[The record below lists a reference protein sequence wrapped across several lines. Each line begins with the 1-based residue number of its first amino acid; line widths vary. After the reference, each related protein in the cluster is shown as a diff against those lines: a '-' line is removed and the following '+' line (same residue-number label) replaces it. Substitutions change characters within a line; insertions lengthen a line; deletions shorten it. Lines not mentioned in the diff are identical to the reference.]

1 MTPNHRPRRYF
12 AAGLLAVLVLTL
24 AACSQ
29 EYPNSTF
36 HTNTDF
42 NAAIDHLWNRLMFF
56 GTIVFVVVEG
66 LLIYVILKFRRRP
79 NSPEPKHI
87 HGNTTLEIIWTAI
100 PALVLVFIAVP
111 TVRAIFATQAKAA
124 PGSLEV
130 EVIGHQWWWEF
141 RYPEYG
147 ITTANELYVP
157 VGRTVNFAL
166 KTHDV
171 IHSFWIPNLG
181 GKRDLVSNRTN
192 YLWFTADTAMATK
205 VVNGFCAE
213 YCGESHANMKFRVFT
228 VTPEQFESWAAHQ
241 QSPAVYGATVPAPAA
256 GADSG
261 AAVAAAGDSA
271 SGTELT
277 LASAAGYVYPVSDV
291 PAFAVPQTPVP
302 AGLNFPDGL
311 VGDPANGQKIYSSTA
326 CIGCHSI
333 AGTPFNMSD
342 IGPNLTHVGSRAT
355 IGAGLYPNDPRH
367 MALWIKNARAMKPG
381 VLMPTLGDGELD
393 PVTKVRIS
401 GGLTDQQVAD
411 IVAYLMALK

>member
-29 EYPNSTF
+29 EYPNTTF

-66 LLIYVILKFRRRP
+66 LLIYIVLRFRRKP

-166 KTHDV
+166 KTQDV

-192 YLWFTADTAMATK
+192 YLWFTTDTAMATK

-228 VTPEQFESWAAHQ
+228 VTPEQFESWAKHQ
-241 QSPAVYGATVPAPAA
+241 QSPAAFGATIPAA
-256 GADSG
+256 PADSG
-261 AAVAAAGDSA
+261 AAVAVAADSAAG
-271 SGTELT
+271 GTELT
-277 LASAAGYVYPVSDV
+277 LASSEGYVYPVSEV
-291 PAFAVPQTPVP
+291 PDYAVPQTPIP
-302 AGLNFPDGL
+302 AGLTFPEGL
-311 VGDPANGQKIYSSTA
+311 VGDPANGEKIYSSTA
-326 CIGCHSI
+326 CIGCHAI
-333 AGTPFNMSD
+333 AGTPFNMSN

-355 IGAGLYPNDPRH
+355 LGAGLFPNDARH
-367 MALWIKNARAMKPG
+367 LALWIKNARVMKPG

-393 PVTKVRIS
+393 PITKVRVS
-401 GGLTDQQVAD
+401 GGLTDQQIAD
-411 IVAYLMALK
+411 VVAYLMALK